1 MFFILL
7 NFLIGMGIVDAL
19 IPETIADAENLNVNG
34 SDVEDIGQRVDDMFM
49 KVDQVCIIIHRLQV
63 LISL

>member
-19 IPETIADAENLNVNG
+19 IPETIADPENLNVNG